1 MASQTKEETDE
12 GPVALNDKRFQLH
25 INWLDMA
32 QENLC
37 PSAYTGPELKV
48 RR

>member
-1 MASQTKEETDE
+1 MASQIKEETKE

-25 INWLDMA
+25 IYWLDMA
-32 QENLC
+32 QENLR

-48 RR
+48 KR